1 MLTRPHGCHK
11 LVYTDSSM
19 CRGIFRSAERLGGKQ
34 MRNVALL
41 IGIVLLVCSAGC
53 SRGSSELAKL
63 QRQAA
68 EGDVIAQYNLGCVYA
83 EGDGVQKDAVKA
95 AKWFLKAAE
104 SGDVDAQYMLAVMY
118 DDGEG
123 VEEDD
128 TAAVKWYLE
137 AAKQGDQFSQYNLAV
152 MYDDGTGVEQDY
164 VKAMH
169 WYRQAAEQG
178 DIDGQ
183 FSIGIMY
190 QLGEGVRADQAIAHA
205 WFSLAADNGH
215 ADAEEKCLLLQEQLS
230 EEELSK
236 AKALQSEL
244 AERYGR

>member
-1 MLTRPHGCHK
+1 
-11 LVYTDSSM
+11 
-19 CRGIFRSAERLGGKQ
+19 
-34 MRNVALL
+34 
-41 IGIVLLVCSAGC
+41 
-53 SRGSSELAKL
+53 
-63 QRQAA
+63 
-68 EGDVIAQYNLGCVYA
+68 
-83 EGDGVQKDAVKA
+83 
-95 AKWFLKAAE
+95 
-104 SGDVDAQYMLAVMY
+104 
-118 DDGEG
+118 
-123 VEEDD
+123 
-128 TAAVKWYLE
+128 
-137 AAKQGDQFSQYNLAV
+137 

-230 EEELSK
+230 KEELSK